1 MVKSISNDTSFNYS
15 CNEFSVD
22 LNKARNRIN
31 KIENINL
38 SLFLSVEKKSF
49 IYKIVEKIKSIFN
62 VEKKIEFIK
71 TKWMFNLSKFLT
83 DDIRKKKVKDLD
95 KITISKKE
103 LHDFIIDYNDNNKL
117 NSFNWFVGQYVKT
130 KDDLLL
136 VTKIAYFL
144 EDNKRKFNPFKLIIE
159 SKCISN
165 YLFLFNSLIT
175 EVNNEI
181 KKKIFFDIIEDYF
194 DKNKSDFESSL
205 KVKKLDLF
213 LENSYVIER
222 SDELKQAFKNIMKN
236 MINKNIDFNEF
247 IKDLIGIVVE
257 EIEGVEE
264 TKEVK
269 KLQEYFNRYCAAE
282 YYLKVLN
289 DVINKYKLDCINH
302 EQFNKIMKNTN
313 NIIKDINSYIFQH
326 LNKINDDSY
335 IGIDKEQYLIRVDQI
350 LDVFKRLEC

>member
-1 MVKSISNDTSFNYS
+1 
-15 CNEFSVD
+15 
-22 LNKARNRIN
+22 
-31 KIENINL
+31 
-38 SLFLSVEKKSF
+38 
-49 IYKIVEKIKSIFN
+49 
-62 VEKKIEFIK
+62 
-71 TKWMFNLSKFLT
+71 MFNLSKFLT
-83 DDIRKKKVKDLD
+83 DDIRRKKVKDLD

-130 KDDLLL
+130 KGDLLL

-144 EDNKRKFNPFKLIIE
+144 EDNKCEFNPFNLIIE
-159 SKCISN
+159 STRISN

-181 KKKIFFDIIEDYF
+181 KKKIFFDVIEDYF
-194 DKNKSDFESSL
+194 NKNKSDFESSL
-205 KVKKLDLF
+205 KVKQLDLF

-247 IKDLIGIVVE
+247 IKDLISIVVE
-257 EIEGVEE
+257 EVEE

-269 KLQEYFNRYCAAE
+269 KLQEYFNRYCSAE
-282 YYLKVLN
+282 YYLEVLN
-289 DVINKYKLDCINH
+289 DVINKYKLDGINR
-302 EQFNKIMKNTN
+302 EQFNKIMKHTN
-313 NIIKDINSYIFQH
+313 NIIKDINRYVCQH